1 MENTYKIIEQVCY
14 HALLYLAAYFAP
26 IKESTII
33 ILVLICFDLVTG
45 IWKAMKLDAPVVV
58 FKIKPLTE
66 HCSLYSIFI
75 RPILVMINTLAII
88 KSAKLRDTV
97 AKTVQYAMFIIAI
110 FLLEK
115 GVLDVSWGL
124 TKIAIFSVGVIES
137 VSLCENLFAISGNSL
152 YSSFS
157 IVLKDKFKALINSLK

>member
-33 ILVLICFDLVTG
+33 ILVLIIFDLITG
-45 IWKAMKLDAPVVV
+45 IWKAVSQEKTICA
-58 FKIKPLTE
+58 
-66 HCSLYSIFI
+66 
-75 RPILVMINTLAII
+75 I

-97 AKTVQYAMFIIAI
+97 SKTIQYSLFIVAI

-124 TKIAIFSVGVIES
+124 TKVAIFSVGVIEV

-157 IVLKDKFKALINSLK
+157 IVLKDKFKSLINSLK